1 MSARSISPT
10 GRVRRSPGWIR
21 RLRAAGTVHFER
33 RHVMLFVE
41 YAAMVVNALG
51 KYILFF
57 IDEVTC

>member
-1 MSARSISPT
+1 
-10 GRVRRSPGWIR
+10 
-21 RLRAAGTVHFER
+21 
-33 RHVMLFVE
+33 MLFVE